1 MQGSKRKGR
10 RPGTW
15 ELRVD
20 AGEDPLTRKRQQKS
34 VTFHGTSRQADVAL
48 AELITKSARG
58 QVSVGQRTVAHAIE
72 AGLRQ
77 AELEGLEPTTLR
89 SYRTSA
95 ECHVL
100 PALGSR
106 RLSHLSAEHLDRFY
120 GALVE
125 AGYSRSTVRG
135 CHVLLC
141 RVLDQA
147 KRWGWVAVNVGR
159 DARPPRQHTSNPK
172 PVPIDV
178 ARAMIDEA
186 VRVNPTL
193 AMLSVL
199 AADTGARR
207 GELCALRWR
216 HVNVDA
222 GTLRIEAAIGET
234 NVVYEKDT
242 KTHQHRTV
250 TLSSF
255 ALDWLLDHRDRHAKA
270 CALCGIELSNDACVL
285 APEPGGLKPLHPSS
299 ATRAFSRL
307 RGRMELPSWIHLH
320 GLRHLQVTQLLDA
333 GIPLRSVSG
342 RVGHRNPS
350 TTTNIYAHW
359 IQESDAHSAK
369 VVGGRIWGSAER
381 GQP

>member
-1 MQGSKRKGR
+1 M
-10 RPGTW
+10 
-15 ELRVD
+15 
-20 AGEDPLTRKRQQKS
+20 
-34 VTFHGTSRQADVAL
+34 
-48 AELITKSARG
+48 
-58 QVSVGQRTVAHAIE
+58 
-72 AGLRQ
+72 
-77 AELEGLEPTTLR
+77 
-89 SYRTSA
+89 
-95 ECHVL
+95 
-100 PALGSR
+100 
-106 RLSHLSAEHLDRFY
+106 
-120 GALVE
+120 
-125 AGYSRSTVRG
+125 RG
-135 CHVLLC
+135 CHILLC

-172 PVPIDV
+172 PVPINM

-186 VRVNPTL
+186 SKVNPTL
-193 AMLSVL
+193 ATLMVL

-216 HVNVDA
+216 HVDGDA
-222 GTLRIEAAIGET
+222 GTVRIEAAIGET

-255 ALDWLLDHRDRHAKA
+255 ALDWLLDHLERHAKA
-270 CALCGIELSNDACVL
+270 CALCDIELSDDAYVL
-285 APEPGGLKPLHPSS
+285 APEPGGLQPLHPSS

-307 RGRMELPSWIHLH
+307 RDRMDLPSWIHLH

-333 GIPLRSVSG
+333 GVPLRSVSG

-359 IQESDAHSAK
+359 VQESDARSAD
-369 VVGGRIWGSAER
+369 VIGDRVWHGDRPRPG
-381 GQP
+381 

>member
-1 MQGSKRKGR
+1 MKGSKRKGR

-20 AGEDPLTRKRQQKS
+20 AGPDPLTRKRQQKS
-34 VTFHGTSRQADVAL
+34 EIFVGTSRQADEAL
-48 AELITKSARG
+48 AALVTEASRG
-58 QVSVGQRTVAHAIE
+58 HVTVGTRTVADAME
-72 AGLRQ
+72 VGLRQ

-89 SYRTSA
+89 GYQTSA
-95 ECHVL
+95 DCHVL
-100 PALGSR
+100 PALGSK
-106 RLSHLSAEHLDRFY
+106 RLTHLTAEHLDRFY
-120 GALVE
+120 GGLVD

-147 KRWGWVAVNVGR
+147 QRWGWVAANVGR
-159 DARPPRQHTSNPK
+159 AARPPRQHGSNPK
-172 PVPIDV
+172 PVPIEMML
-178 ARAMIDEA
+178 AMVEQA
-186 VRVNPTL
+186 GEKNPSL
-193 AMLSVL
+193 AMLIVL

-216 HVNVDA
+216 HLDVEA

-250 TLSSF
+250 TVSSY
-255 ALDWLLDHRDRHAKA
+255 ALDRLLEHRTRHAKA
-270 CALCGIELSNDACVL
+270 CALCGFELSDDAFVL
-285 APEPGGLKPLHPSS
+285 SPEPGGLAPWHPSNAS
-299 ATRAFSRL
+299 RAFSRL
-307 RGRMELPSWIHLH
+307 RDRMELPTWVHLH
-320 GLRHLQVTQLLDA
+320 GLRHLQVTELLDA
-333 GIPLRSVSG
+333 GVPLRSVSG

-359 IQESDAHSAK
+359 IQESDARSAE
-369 VVGGRIWGSAER
+369 VVEDRIWGRPSG
-381 GQP
+381 GQG